1 MVAFVP
7 SNNRKRSEGKVTWF
21 KVDDNLALNPKVI
34 MAGNAAMGLWVRAGS
49 WSGQQLTDGFV
60 PDPIINVLTGEGLAL
75 ADQLVTVGL
84 WYREED
90 GYQFK
95 DWHEYQPVKEK
106 VLAEREAARERRSGS
121 SPRASRLDADW
132 KPNEELVRWSR
143 TEFPGLDVI
152 AHTDH
157 FVDYW
162 VSKAGA
168 GATKLDW
175 DRTWKNWMRRVFS
188 DSRSRGSRPPATTKA
203 AQNLSVVQVFANAE
217 ATDRKELA

>member
-1 MVAFVP
+1 M
-7 SNNRKRSEGKVTWF
+7 TWF

-60 PDPIINVLTGEGLAL
+60 PDPIIAVLTGGEITL
-75 ADQLVTVGL
+75 ADTLVEVGL
-84 WYREED
+84 WYHDD
-90 GYQFK
+90 GGYRFK
-95 DWHEYQPVKEK
+95 DWDEYQPVKEK
-106 VLAEREAARERRSGS
+106 VLAEREAARERRSGK
-121 SPRASRLDADW
+121 SPRASRLSEDW
-132 KPNEELVRWSR
+132 KPSSELVAWAQ
-143 TEFPGLDVI
+143 TEFPGLDVLS
-152 AHTDH
+152 HTDH

-188 DSRSRGSRPPATTKA
+188 DNRPRAMRPTTTKA
-203 AQNLSVVQVFANAE
+203 AQNLTVVQAFASAE
-217 ATDRKELA
+217 QKEIASA